1 MMLSVAASAAR
12 TREPKSFSTTAAVAS
27 SAGRRKKRSSS
38 VARCLAGTTGTVI
51 VRRVFRLFF
60 FLSVRIASH
69 FGSFHFILSSL
80 STRIVS
86 YYRSFW
92 GLFHSLFERRRR
104 RRRQQR
110 RRKRRPTGRRG
121 KHPLRCLP
129 ARTQESPKIHYSLGF
144 WIFEISFCVSDL
156 I

>member
-12 TREPKSFSTTAAVAS
+12 TREPKSFSTTAAAAS

-38 VARCLAGTTGTVI
+38 VARCLAGTGTVV

-60 FLSVRIASH
+60 LSPESLPI
-69 FGSFHFILSSL
+69 GSFHFILSL

-86 YYRSFW
+86 YRSFW

>member
-12 TREPKSFSTTAAVAS
+12 TREPKPFITTAAAAS
-27 SAGRRKKRSSS
+27 SVGRRKKRSSS
-38 VARCLAGTTGTVI
+38 VARCLAGTGTVI

-60 FLSVRIASH
+60 LSVRNRFPLDPS
-69 FGSFHFILSSL
+69 ILSSL

-86 YYRSFW
+86 YRSW

-144 WIFEISFCVSDL
+144 WIFEISFCLSDL

>member
-1 MMLSVAASAAR
+1 MLSVAASAAR
-12 TREPKSFSTTAAVAS
+12 TREPKSFSTTAARRL
-27 SAGRRKKRSSS
+27 SAGATKKDRRPLRGASQVRAPSSFDAFFDS
-38 VARCLAGTTGTVI
+38 
-51 VRRVFRLFF
+51 FF
-60 FLSVRIASH
+60 FKCPESLPSL
-69 FGSFHFILSSL
+69 SFHFILSSL

-92 GLFHSLFERRRR
+92 GLFHFFLRDDAEED

-121 KHPLRCLP
+121 KHPLRCSP

-144 WIFEISFCVSDL
+144 WIFEISFCLSDL

>member
-12 TREPKSFSTTAAVAS
+12 TREPKSFSTTAAAAS

-38 VARCLAGTTGTVI
+38 VARCLAGTGTVI

-60 FLSVRIASH
+60 LSPESLPI
-69 FGSFHFILSSL
+69 GSFHFILSL
-80 STRIVS
+80 STRIVVS
-86 YYRSFW
+86 IGVSST
-92 GLFHSLFERRRR
+92 LFFFERRRRR

-129 ARTQESPKIHYSLGF
+129 ARTHKSPKIHYSLGF